1 MRAETHPLGDSEVLG
16 DPLGRSGRERL
27 GQSER
32 SGQWCEWQGGNEG
45 ILSLLAGNGEEKK
58 GEMERE

>member
-1 MRAETHPLGDSEVLG
+1 MI
-16 DPLGRSGRERL
+16 PLGRSGRERL

-32 SGQWCEWQGGNEG
+32 SGQRCEWQGGNEEV
-45 ILSLLAGNGEEKK
+45 LSLLAGNGEEKK